1 LSANPTY
8 QDPLKKGSNLMT
20 RITKILFVCA
30 IWLGFL
36 TGRVVAG
43 TLRGLCP
50 DYGVLGVEALQS
62 VAKEVISTCSRLIVH
77 LKAVHL

>member
-1 LSANPTY
+1 
-8 QDPLKKGSNLMT
+8 MT